1 MPSGKKSESVKD
13 ALSRA
18 ESIAQQSGKAQ
29 NLPYDVSKPAKAQN
43 LPYDISKPA
52 KITNLS
58 NKISKLAPPQVIR
71 TTVNMKSSPMTTKRK

>member
-18 ESIAQQSGKAQ
+18 ESIAQQSGEVRL
-29 NLPYDVSKPAKAQN
+29 LPYDISKPAKVRL
-43 LPYDISKPA
+43 LPDDISKPA